1 MVFGADMKFD
11 TGKAMTAAKDAA
23 AIAPNAPGTSA
34 CDLFF
39 INRIRDLNDCLKE
52 AAADAPGGVHKRGA
66 CTISYIPTAVPS

>member
-34 CDLFF
+34 CDLLF
-39 INRIRDLNDCLKE
+39 INRIHYLNECLKE
-52 AAADAPGGVHKRGA
+52 FE
-66 CTISYIPTAVPS
+66 

>member
-34 CDLFF
+34 CDLLL
-39 INRIRDLNDCLKE
+39 INRICDLKL
-52 AAADAPGGVHKRGA
+52 PRMPQLLP
-66 CTISYIPTAVPS
+66 PTLLVRLRVICFSSIEFVI